1 MESKVFEVIKRR
13 RSIRDYSPKEI
24 EQEKLQL
31 ILESARL
38 APSACN
44 SQPWHFVVVK
54 DKGKIIQ
61 LSKGVLIGE
70 KLIGYYASNAF
81 IQKAPVVIVA
91 CANPHPIT
99 HTGGKLIGLDC
110 LMLDIGIAVEHMVL
124 TAAELGLG
132 TCWLGYFSDKAARK
146 ILNIPAGTKVVAM
159 LSVGYPGEPSKLAE
173 QRRKK
178 LEEIYSVDVYKK

>member
-1 MESKVFEVIKRR
+1 M
-13 RSIRDYSPKEI
+13 
-24 EQEKLQL
+24 

-54 DKGKIIQ
+54 DKEIIKQ

-110 LMLDIGIAVEHMVL
+110 LMLDIGIAVEHIVL
-124 TAAELGLG
+124 TATELGLG